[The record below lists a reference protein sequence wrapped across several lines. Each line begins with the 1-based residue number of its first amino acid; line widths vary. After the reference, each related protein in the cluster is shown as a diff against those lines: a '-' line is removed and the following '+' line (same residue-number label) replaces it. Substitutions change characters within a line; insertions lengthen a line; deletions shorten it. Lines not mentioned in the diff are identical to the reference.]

1 MGIADGEVAEEDNGR
16 NGMVSVVHPYTVVN
30 TGRGVVDV
38 GCAAKSV
45 GGAYTEIIVLI
56 PIRVGARANVT
67 VGSLVLGADHG
78 FAEASRTIV
87 SEVARQAAV
96 AYGKEV
102 LVGIGQLVDV
112 AVGELGLIPHVVVAV
127 GGVVDETDARAQGI
141 VAARILALV
150 HMRVDLGESV
160 GRIIIIGGGVIN
172 GGCTDA

>member
-1 MGIADGEVAEEDNGR
+1 MGIADGEVAEEDYGR

-87 SEVARQAAV
+87 SEVARQAAI
-96 AYGKEV
+96 AHGEEV
-102 LVGIGQLVDV
+102 FIGVGQTIDIG
-112 AVGELGLIPHVVVAV
+112 VGE
-127 GGVVDETDARAQGI
+127 RGI
-141 VAARILALV
+141 
-150 HMRVDLGESV
+150 
-160 GRIIIIGGGVIN
+160 
-172 GGCTDA
+172 